1 MLLGKVLSI
10 VAASAALLDGSMK
23 AAMPDK
29 NMEGTM
35 FLINRQH
42 AVSEFFVPE
51 TLRKVEATGMSQSM
65 REDAATAL
73 EEMFA
78 ACKEEAGVTL
88 VTVSGYRS
96 YQKQKNIYN
105 NKLKSVGGSEE
116 IEVDIRIVAATNKD
130 LMPLVQAGTFR
141 EDLYYRLN
149 VVHIPIPPLRERRED
164 IPLLVAHFAEKAAKE
179 NGIPPK
185 TFSTEALNHLSGY
198 EWPGNIRQLQNVVE
212 RCLVLVPGDV
222 ITLEDLPAEIRDEE
236 AQFKSAVDLLP
247 VQLDLADTLERIEAA
262 LIRRALVRADFVQ
275 AKAAEL
281 LGISKSLMQYKLKK
295 YSITGH

>member
-1 MLLGKVLSI
+1 MDRKLHIGIIGCGGIANGKHMPSLKKIDTVEMVAFCDI
-10 VAASAALLDGSMK
+10 V
-23 AAMPDK
+23 
-29 NMEGTM
+29 
-35 FLINRQH
+35 
-42 AVSEFFVPE
+42 
-51 TLRKVEATGMSQSM
+51 
-65 REDAATAL
+65 
-73 EEMFA
+73 
-78 ACKEEAGVTL
+78 
-88 VTVSGYRS
+88 
-96 YQKQKNIYN
+96 
-105 NKLKSVGGSEE
+105 
-116 IEVDIRIVAATNKD
+116 
-130 LMPLVQAGTFR
+130 
-141 EDLYYRLN
+141 
-149 VVHIPIPPLRERRED
+149 RER
-164 IPLLVAHFAEKAAKE
+164 AEKAAKE